1 MIYTINFS
9 LLSLNLIFII
19 FYFRKIYFFRL
30 NTGPPHFSK
39 KFVPICVGPTF
50 RRIQY
55 FNNLIWLIPNAKMH
69 FLQKIRDFKKDCYR
83 KKVNYI
89 RFEIREHKKK
99 II

>member
-19 FYFRKIYFFRL
+19 FYFRKINFFRL
-30 NTGPPHFSK
+30 NIGPPH
-39 KFVPICVGPTF
+39 ICSDLGGAY
-50 RRIQY
+50 IQANTI

-89 RFEIREHKKK
+89 RFEIREDKKK